1 MPRFVVVLPLE
12 PLDAGSAFTLREW
25 PLHLTVAPTFDAV
38 SLDQVIAVLAP
49 LSVDQPAISVRAG
62 RSEGFGRAMSRP
74 ASVIEESESLLG
86 LHEALCTSLTRI
98 GAEFDHPDF
107 TGPGYRPH
115 VTKTRT
121 ASVQDGEAF
130 ELRQI
135 AVVDMAPH
143 GDLRMR
149 RVVWAAT
156 LY

>member
-38 SLDQVIAVLAP
+38 SLAEVISVLAP
-49 LSVDQPAISVRAG
+49 LSVNQPAISVRAG
-62 RSEGFGRAMSRP
+62 RSEGFGRALSRP
-74 ASVIEESESLLG
+74 ATVIEESECLLR
-86 LHEALCTSLTRI
+86 LHEALCASLTRI

-130 ELRQI
+130 ELRQVT
-135 AVVDMAPH
+135 VVDMAPH
-143 GDLRMR
+143 GDLGVR
-149 RVVWAAT
+149 RVVWATT
-156 LY
+156 LH